1 MRVSEILWKQQK
13 KKEEDFKKTYG
24 ITIDPATKEMLEY
37 AREKKIP
44 TVFDRVE
51 KFEAVLPVIEAVRCP
66 FGSLGVCCRNCA
78 NGPCRVL
85 PEDPGFLPKLYRI
98 RFDATEGICGA
109 NKDLIV
115 ARSLLRFVAG
125 GTAAHVEHGVHV
137 AETLMKAGKK
147 ETSYK
152 ITDKEKL
159 LYIANKLGIETEGK
173 KIEEIATEVGLEA
186 WKDFVGTLERDYMV
200 FAEEF
205 TPKKRVDKLKELRV
219 FPRSGYKEIAE
230 AMHRTTQG
238 VDADPVNIILH
249 AVRCGLSDFYSLLI
263 STLLQDVMFGT
274 PSIVE
279 TEINFGVL
287 TEDNVNIIVH
297 GHVPLLSEK
306 IVEWSEKL
314 EEEATTTGANGI
326 TVAGICCTGNE
337 VLSRHGIPQIGNTLQ
352 QELAILSGVVDA
364 FTVDV
369 QCVMP
374 SLANVAS
381 YYHTKL
387 ITTQNEAKM
396 PQNENIIHIEFSEEN
411 ADEAAEKIV
420 KEAINNYKNRSNDIK
435 LIDEKTKLIAGVS
448 VEAILNLLKGDLT
461 PLLDAIKGGAIK
473 GAVGIVG
480 CNNPKVT
487 HDYNHV
493 NLAKELIKRDILVV
507 TTGCSGHALA
517 KAGLLVPEAKEYAG
531 EGLKAIC
538 EALGIPPVLHMG
550 SCVDNSRIFLLL
562 GALADALDVDL
573 SDLPVAASAPEWA
586 TEKAAAIGTGAVA
599 LGLLVHLG
607 VVPPVAGSELVSNVL
622 AVDAEG
628 LFGGKFVVEVDP
640 REAAGIIENHIEEKR
655 KALGI

>member
-1 MRVSEILWKQQK
+1 MEISEILWRQQK
-13 KKEEDFKKTYG
+13 KKEEEFKKTYG
-24 ITIDPATKEMLEY
+24 VTADPATKEMLEY
-37 AREKKIP
+37 ARTKKIP

-85 PEDPGFLPKLYRI
+85 PEDPAFLPRLYRI
-98 RFDATEGICGA
+98 RFNATEGICGA
-109 NKDLIV
+109 DRDLMV
-115 ARSLLRFVAG
+115 ARSLLRFIAG

-137 AETLMKAGKK
+137 AETLMKTGKK
-147 ETSYK
+147 EAPYE

-159 LYIANKLGIETEGK
+159 LQIAKKIGIETEGK
-173 KIEEIATEVGLEA
+173 EIEQIAVEVGLEA
-186 WKDFVGTLERDYMV
+186 WKDFVGSLERDYMV
-200 FAEEF
+200 FAESF
-205 TPKKRVDKLKELRV
+205 TPKKRVEKLKELGV

-249 AVRCGLSDFYSLLI
+249 AVRCGLADFYSLLI
-263 STLLQDVMFGT
+263 STLLQDVLFGT

-279 TEINFGVL
+279 TETNFGVL
-287 TEDNVNIIVH
+287 REENVNIIVH

-306 IVEWSEKL
+306 VVEWSERL
-314 EEEATTTGANGI
+314 EEEARAIGAEGI

-369 QCVMP
+369 QCIMP
-374 SLANVAS
+374 SLANIAS
-381 YYHTKL
+381 HYHTRL

-396 PQNENIIHIEFSEEN
+396 PQNENVIHIEFSEER
-411 ADEAAEKIV
+411 ADEVAEKIV
-420 KEAINNYKNRSNDIK
+420 KEAINNYKNRSNEVK
-435 LIDEKTKLIAGVS
+435 LIDEKSKLIAGVS
-448 VEAILNLLKGDLT
+448 VEAILDLLNGDLA
-461 PLLDAIKGGAIK
+461 PLLDAIKEGKIK

-493 NLAKELIKRDILVV
+493 NLARELIKRDILVV

-517 KAGLLVPEAKEYAG
+517 KAGLLLPEAREHAG
-531 EGLKAIC
+531 EGLRAIC
-538 EALGIPPVLHMG
+538 GALGIPPVLHMG
-550 SCVDNSRIFLLL
+550 SCVDNSRIFILL

-573 SDLPVAASAPEWA
+573 SNLPVAASAPEWA

-607 VVPPVAGSELVSNVL
+607 VVPPVAGSELVSKLL
-622 AVDAEG
+622 AVDAES
-628 LFGGKFVVEVDP
+628 LFGGKFAVEVDP
-640 REAAGIIENHIEEKR
+640 REAANIIENHIEEKR